1 MSTQKEFDHSTPAQ
15 VSFKVA
21 LQAAHDNFICR
32 RLAWPE
38 GSTMLLNGSSLYVTT
53 KDGFAVHLSD
63 DDREAVDWII
73 RGPRG

>member
-1 MSTQKEFDHSTPAQ
+1 MSTQKEFDHSKPAP

-21 LQAAHDNFICR
+21 LQAAHDNFICY

-38 GSTMLLNGSSLYVTT
+38 GSRMLLNGATLYVTN
-53 KDGFAVHLSD
+53 KDGFAVHLAD
-63 DDREAVDWII
+63 DDRAAVDWII